1 MGCGKFGKGGR
12 NMSQPSEDGFEF
24 VRHCLE
30 GQNHRENKELREK
43 EIKIKKLHK
52 IRERWRNL
60 YL

>member
-1 MGCGKFGKGGR
+1 MKNLEKAGER
-12 NMSQPSEDGFEF
+12 NHQRLEFEF

-30 GQNHRENKELREK
+30 GQNHRENEELREK
-43 EIKIKKLHK
+43 EIKIKEPEK